1 MECKLIKLKNI
12 SGNRASVY
20 SVLNCDE
27 EITLFDIFVQ
37 ENINSFKSE
46 ILNIVSRLNTMGNK
60 TGARDFYF
68 KLDEGVPSDGVCAL
82 YDDPKKN
89 LRLYCIRYGAVLLI
103 VGGGGEKPK
112 TIRRLQESP
121 KLKKENYFLNE
132 LSKKITER
140 IIEGTIKYTNNG
152 MDMVGDLEFEL

>member
-1 MECKLIKLKNI
+1 MKYKLVKLNNV
-12 SGNRASVY
+12 SGNRASIY
-20 SVLNCDE
+20 SVFDYGQKNTLL
-27 EITLFDIFVQ
+27 EIFIQ
-37 ENINSFKSE
+37 ENNNSFKSE

-82 YDDPKKN
+82 YDAPEKN
-89 LRLYCIRYGAVLLI
+89 LRLYCIRYGSVLLI

-140 IIEGTIKYTNNG
+140 IKEGTIKYTNDG